1 MISGGED
8 VEASPL
14 TSKGPRGSSRPLI
27 FSRAIFSSRHNGDG
41 RRLVERR
48 FWVSACRLL
57 PQVVNEA
64 LSIGAA
70 PTVLFRYSLAVSRQ
84 RRRSCPSTADEL
96 VGRVQGSGC
105 RPVRPIEGDRLL
117 SSSRGK
123 RPGAMHDS
131 HSHSPAQK
139 GPPTVDGLNMQSVG
153 ARFYDSGPA
162 RF

>member
-1 MISGGED
+1 MPAQFGLEPFEVGGPQTMQNGYDAVLVKVGHRCSPYGSLVLSRAAMISGGGD
-8 VEASPL
+8 V
-14 TSKGPRGSSRPLI
+14 
-27 FSRAIFSSRHNGDG
+27 
-41 RRLVERR
+41 
-48 FWVSACRLL
+48 
-57 PQVVNEA
+57 QVVNEA
-64 LSIGAA
+64 LSIGAG

-84 RRRSCPSTADEL
+84 RRRACPSTTDEL
-96 VGRVQGSGC
+96 AGRVQGLGC

-131 HSHSPAQK
+131 HSHSPAQR